1 MRNKILIGGT
11 WIRGVFLLL
20 GLWMIIRTAMDG
32 EWPEIVLG
40 SWLAA
45 MGLFGF
51 GCAAGKCFSGNCEVK
66 AKSDAEK

>member
-1 MRNKILIGGT
+1 MKNRILTGWT
-11 WIRGVFLLL
+11 WTRGAFLFL
-20 GLWMIIRTAMDG
+20 GLWMIIGTAMDG
-32 EWPEIVLG
+32 EWPGIVLG

-45 MGLFGF
+45 MGLFGL